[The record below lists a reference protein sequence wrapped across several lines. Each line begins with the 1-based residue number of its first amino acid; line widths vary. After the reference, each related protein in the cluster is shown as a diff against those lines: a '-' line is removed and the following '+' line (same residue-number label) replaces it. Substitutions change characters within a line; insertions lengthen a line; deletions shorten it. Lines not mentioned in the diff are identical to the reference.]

1 MKSMSVKKIIRE
13 QSESSSF
20 VTLASYLLH
29 SQTQV
34 HVFHLQTDSYAE
46 HKALQDYYE
55 AIDGLMDS
63 LIEAYQGMNG
73 IVEEYKSFPIKKY
86 GGKEMIISYFE
97 NLKKIIDSNRESA
110 DGSHLQN
117 IIDEIVELIASTLYK
132 IKFLK

>member
-1 MKSMSVKKIIRE
+1 MITKKQLLNRKFNIKNIVSEQEMEDFEMQDFEMEDESMGDKGVSGDFSK
-13 QSESSSF
+13 
-20 VTLASYLLH
+20 LASILLH

-46 HKALQDYYE
+46 HKALKGYYE

-63 LIEAYQGMNG
+63 LIEAYHGMNG

-97 NLKKIIDSNRESA
+97 NLKKT
-110 DGSHLQN
+110 
-117 IIDEIVELIASTLYK
+117 V
-132 IKFLK
+132 

>member
-46 HKALQDYYE
+46 HKALQGYYE

-97 NLKKIIDSNRESA
+97 NLSCCS
-110 DGSHLQN
+110 
-117 IIDEIVELIASTLYK
+117 STN
-132 IKFLK
+132 